1 MLKAG
6 HYTDLLRQ
14 VNELKRQ
21 LHLVGNVQH
30 FVIIYPVLGFL
41 YYVYNCNDFSFGGG
55 RLST

>member
-21 LHLVGNVQH
+21 LHLVGKYKQ
-30 FVIIYPVLGFL
+30 ISSS
-41 YYVYNCNDFSFGGG
+41 D
-55 RLST
+55 R

>member
-21 LHLVGNVQH
+21 LHLVGKVQTTTL
-30 FVIIYPVLGFL
+30 VVDQIKSKY
-41 YYVYNCNDFSFGGG
+41 
-55 RLST
+55 LSSSSSSSSP

>member
-21 LHLVGNVQH
+21 LHLVGKVEKRKTFRPIH
-30 FVIIYPVLGFL
+30 SFEVLTTFCGL
-41 YYVYNCNDFSFGGG
+41 LLLGGP
-55 RLST
+55 